1 MALRL
6 VIVLGLVSLLYVN
19 NFLQDEHMQQKQQQ
33 ETLGRTF
40 TKELSSSRSSS
51 TKAKKRE
58 PSSSFPYTTV
68 SERLPSG
75 KNLMFVINRTVAE
88 EEEST
93 PWYRPDLCRR
103 DEIIDGRWV
112 PEHLDRPPYIP
123 TVVHLRCY
131 PRESFYSKG
140 GWDTYR
146 WVPKNSENEKDQC
159 DFGKWRRETYC
170 AVLKYATVMIV
181 GDSLSWEHYASLVQL
196 LGVHTHQG
204 YQHMSRELRTN
215 IGQAVCGGRSRV
227 VYRRDDRL
235 SQLHHALLE
244 NETSVPQVL
253 VLNRGAHY
261 DNDTVLLENVRE
273 NLAVVEK
280 WQDRC
285 DELGIKCHFFW
296 RTTVPGHPGCWND
309 TTPEN
314 DKAAIEA
321 RIGNLSLY
329 DEVKITYHWYDF
341 QHQNELVEKELKSR
355 GIRYRILDAYHL
367 NVLRPDEHRAHQGDC
382 LHSCYPG
389 KMDVY
394 SRLMLHYLRGD
405 RTARDV
411 EILGDVKKEKGWN
424 INITT
429 LYDKNATAEASARR
443 VAAGGRLP
451 DPKPQIGAGD

>member
-1 MALRL
+1 MRFF
-6 VIVLGLVSLLYVN
+6 VN
-19 NFLQDEHMQQKQQQ
+19 QTVVEEQ
-33 ETLGRTF
+33 E
-40 TKELSSSRSSS
+40 
-51 TKAKKRE
+51 
-58 PSSSFPYTTV
+58 
-68 SERLPSG
+68 
-75 KNLMFVINRTVAE
+75 N
-88 EEEST
+88 T
-93 PWYRPDLCRR
+93 PWYRLDLCRR

-112 PEHLDRPPYIP
+112 PERLDRPPYIP

-131 PRESFYSKG
+131 PRSSFYSEKG
-140 GWDTYR
+140 WNSYR
-146 WVPKNSENEKDQC
+146 WVPFNSETGEGDQC
-159 DFGKWRRETYC
+159 DFGKWRQETYC
-170 AVLKYATVMIV
+170 AVLKHATVMIA

-204 YQHMSRELRTN
+204 YQHQSRELRTN
-215 IGQAVCGGRSRV
+215 IGQAVCSGKSRV

-235 SQLHHALLE
+235 TQLHHALLE
-244 NETSVPQVL
+244 NETSIPQVL

-261 DNDTVLLENVRE
+261 DNDTVLME
-273 NLAVVEK
+273 NLRANFAVVEK

-296 RTTVPGHPGCWND
+296 RTSVPGHPECWND
-309 TTPEN
+309 TKPVN
-314 DKAAIEA
+314 DKAAMEA

-329 DEVKITYHWYDF
+329 DEKKIKYHWYDY

-355 GIRYRILDAYHL
+355 GIRHRILDAYHL

-405 RTARDV
+405 RTATDID
-411 EILGDVKKEKGWN
+411 ILKAVSKEQGWDT
-424 INITT
+424 NITT
-429 LYDKNATAEASARR
+429 FYDKNATVEAAAKR

-451 DPKPQIGAGD
+451 DP